1 MPTVEGEDP
10 RNNILRK
17 PWIYRGNIASTKPF
31 KVKGP
36 ELGKENVSKV
46 GKSSV
51 HKMSPGQGKQKGL
64 RSTNKIFNPRFQ

>member
-31 KVKGP
+31 RVKGP
-36 ELGKENVSKV
+36 ELGKENVSKC
-46 GKSSV
+46 GKIVSSQNE
-51 HKMSPGQGKQKGL
+51 PGAGQAKRFKV
-64 RSTNKIFNPRFQ
+64 NK